1 MGLFGQKKTKS
12 TRATSYFDRENL
24 VHTLKD
30 LGDIYSPA
38 TKQEFQTNELI
49 RFNNF
54 ALADINKKALIGAI
68 GDPVKIIDNLEQI
81 SNYEIYFYKH
91 SVDKFNFLM
100 QFHFCMEDFLFVNNL
115 VKSSYILVPEDKRN
129 ILKRIQNKYFPD
141 IALDFDKGLNIK
153 ITDKTGNFL
162 FSKDE
167 VNFSISYI
175 YNSSALKGLINTNAH
190 RPPPTLDSKIDEFF

>member
-1 MGLFGQKKTKS
+1 M
-12 TRATSYFDRENL
+12 
-24 VHTLKD
+24 
-30 LGDIYSPA
+30 
-38 TKQEFQTNELI
+38 
-49 RFNNF
+49 
-54 ALADINKKALIGAI
+54 ADINKKALIGAI

-190 RPPPTLDSKIDEFF
+190 RPSPTLDSKIDEFF